1 MTRDWSYSRL
11 SKGRLWDWQR
21 QPSTSC

>member
-1 MTRDWSYSRL
+1 MTRDLSYSGL